1 MELIYEKENRMTK
14 ITNVIRQVIMG
25 NDDYLRA
32 QFGDSLEEWYQE
44 LGERRVTDS
53 ALYDLVDILENHG
66 IECTAD
72 TLYSYLVDV
81 GSIDESDIE
90 PEYQRYPDSECMWV
104 GKYRDENGKY
114 RTVTFWYDDNRAEAE
129 KQFYNELPEYYTDE
143 YLIGRTK

>member
-1 MELIYEKENRMTK
+1 MELIYENENKMTK

-25 NDDYLRA
+25 DDDYLRT

-44 LGERRVTDS
+44 LGDRRVTDS

-66 IECTAD
+66 IECTAN

-90 PEYQRYPDSECMWV
+90 PEYKRYQDSECLWV
-104 GKYRDENGKY
+104 GKYRDNNGKY
-114 RTVTFWYDDNRAEAE
+114 CTVTFWGDNDWESAT
-129 KQFYNELPEYYTDE
+129 KQFYEELPEYYKDE
-143 YLIGRTK
+143 YLVGRTK